1 MTVAGGVAGLE
12 MEALATTG
20 FAVVATP
27 SPRTNSE
34 RIGKGRGLKMGNPDI
49 TSRD

>member
-1 MTVAGGVAGLE
+1 MTADGVVAEGE

-20 FAVVATP
+20 LMAVATP

-34 RIGKGRGLKMGNPDI
+34 RIGEGWRLKDA
-49 TSRD
+49 